1 MNVSLKMLETDHS
14 RNDNLD
20 DKSTVCYSE
29 KTDSNVEKSTTSG
42 LRRIDAVNKVLSD
55 YSSFTAFGVT
65 FSSLKTALLVALF
78 LQGYC
83 TGLGGQISQSI
94 QTYAANSFGKHS
106 QVGSINTVKSI
117 VASVVA
123 VPYAR
128 ISDRF
133 GRIECWIF
141 ALVLYTIGEIIS
153 AATPTF
159 SGLFAGI
166 VIQQFGYS
174 GFRLLATALTGDL
187 SGLRDRTFAMNIFLI
202 PVIIN
207 TWVSGN
213 IVSSVAGNV
222 APYKWRWGY
231 GIFCIIVPISTLIL
245 VLPYVYAQYISW
257 RSGKLPPLKLK
268 EKGQTL
274 RQTLWKFADDINLIG
289 VILFTAFLV
298 LVLLPLT
305 IAGGAT
311 SKWREGHII
320 AMIVVGGCLGFIFLI
335 WELRFAKNPFIPR
348 VYLGDPTIYVALL
361 MEFVWRLGLQI
372 ELEYLVTVLMVAF
385 GESTLSAQRIAQLY
399 NFLQSCTNIV
409 VGIMLHFY
417 PHPKVF
423 VVAGSLLGVL
433 GMGLLY
439 KYRVVYDGI
448 SGLIGAEIVVGIAGG
463 MMRFPMWTLVHAS
476 TTHNEM
482 ATVTGLLMSVY
493 QIGDAVGASI
503 AGAIWTQRLAK
514 ELIQRLGSSLGMA
527 IYKSPLNYLKKY
539 PIGSEVRVQMIESYS
554 KIQRLLIIVSISFAA
569 FNAVLCFFLRGF
581 TVNKK
586 QSLSAEEREKEKLK
600 IKQQSWLR
608 RVIGY

>member
-1 MNVSLKMLETDHS
+1 MLHHINGVGAMEFFASLCPS
-14 RNDNLD
+14 
-20 DKSTVCYSE
+20 
-29 KTDSNVEKSTTSG
+29 
-42 LRRIDAVNKVLSD
+42 
-55 YSSFTAFGVT
+55 
-65 FSSLKTALLVALF
+65 
-78 LQGYC
+78 
-83 TGLGGQISQSI
+83 
-94 QTYAANSFGKHS
+94 
-106 QVGSINTVKSI
+106 
-117 VASVVA
+117 
-123 VPYAR
+123 P
-128 ISDRF
+128 
-133 GRIECWIF
+133 
-141 ALVLYTIGEIIS
+141 
-153 AATPTF
+153 P
-159 SGLFAGI
+159 
-166 VIQQFGYS
+166 
-174 GFRLLATALTGDL
+174 
-187 SGLRDRTFAMNIFLI
+187 
-202 PVIIN
+202 
-207 TWVSGN
+207 
-213 IVSSVAGNV
+213 
-222 APYKWRWGY
+222 
-231 GIFCIIVPISTLIL
+231 LIL

-268 EKGQTL
+268 EKGQAL

>member
-1 MNVSLKMLETDHS
+1 MLETDHS

-29 KTDSNVEKSTTSG
+29 NTDSNVEKSTTSG

-133 GRIECWIF
+133 GR
-141 ALVLYTIGEIIS
+141 
-153 AATPTF
+153 
-159 SGLFAGI
+159 I

-274 RQTLWKFADDINLIG
+274 RQTLWKFTEDINLIG

-423 VVAGSLLGVL
+423 VVTGSLLGVL

-463 MMRFPMWTLVHAS
+463 MIRFPMWTLVHAS

>member
-1 MNVSLKMLETDHS
+1 MLETDHS

-268 EKGQTL
+268 EKGQAL

-423 VVAGSLLGVL
+423 VVAG
-433 GMGLLY
+433 
-439 KYRVVYDGI
+439 
-448 SGLIGAEIVVGIAGG
+448 
-463 MMRFPMWTLVHAS
+463 
-476 TTHNEM
+476 
-482 ATVTGLLMSVY
+482 LLMSVY

>member
-1 MNVSLKMLETDHS
+1 MLETDHS
-14 RNDNLD
+14 RDDNLD
-20 DKSTVCYSE
+20 DKSTVCYNE

-65 FSSLKTALLVALF
+65 FSSLKTTLLVALF

-128 ISDRF
+128 MSDRF

-141 ALVLYTIGEIIS
+141 ALVLYTVGEIIS

-159 SGLFAGI
+159 GGLFAGI

-257 RSGKLPPLKLK
+257 R
-268 EKGQTL
+268 
-274 RQTLWKFADDINLIG
+274 N
-289 VILFTAFLV
+289 
-298 LVLLPLT
+298 
-305 IAGGAT
+305 AGGAT

-423 VVAGSLLGVL
+423 VVAGSLLGVI

-463 MMRFPMWTLVHAS
+463 MIRFPMWTLVHAS

-514 ELIQRLGSSLGMA
+514 ELI
-527 IYKSPLNYLKKY
+527 
-539 PIGSEVRVQMIESYS
+539 
-554 KIQRLLIIVSISFAA
+554 
-569 FNAVLCFFLRGF
+569 
-581 TVNKK
+581 
-586 QSLSAEEREKEKLK
+586 
-600 IKQQSWLR
+600 
-608 RVIGY
+608 

>member
-1 MNVSLKMLETDHS
+1 MFPILSRRLFKRDDGAGSDGSTIYRVVLADVCQNMVETDLS

-29 KTDSNVEKSTTSG
+29 KADTDVDKSTASG
-42 LRRIDAVNKVLSD
+42 LRRIDAVNRVLSD
-55 YSSFTAFGVT
+55 YGSFTAFGVT

-128 ISDRF
+128 MSDRF

-141 ALVLYTIGEIIS
+141 ALVLYTVGEIIS

-159 SGLFAGI
+159 GGLFAGI
-166 VIQQFGYS
+166 IIQQFGYS

-213 IVSSVAGNV
+213 IVSSVAGHT

-231 GIFCIIVPISTLIL
+231 GIFCIIVPFSTLIL
-245 VLPYVYAQYISW
+245 VLPYAYAQYISW
-257 RSGKLPPLKLK
+257 RNGKLPPLRLR
-268 EKGQTL
+268 EKGRTL
-274 RQTLWKFADDINLIG
+274 RQTLWKFAEDVNLIG

-311 SKWREGHII
+311 SKWKEGHII

-348 VYLGDPTIYVALL
+348 VYPVSYTHLDVYKRQAVTLYTFAL
-361 MEFVWRLGLQI
+361 EG
-372 ELEYLVTVLMVAF
+372 
-385 GESTLSAQRIAQLY
+385 
-399 NFLQSCTNIV
+399 
-409 VGIMLHFY
+409 
-417 PHPKVF
+417 K
-423 VVAGSLLGVL
+423 
-433 GMGLLY
+433 
-439 KYRVVYDGI
+439 
-448 SGLIGAEIVVGIAGG
+448 
-463 MMRFPMWTLVHAS
+463 
-476 TTHNEM
+476 
-482 ATVTGLLMSVY
+482 
-493 QIGDAVGASI
+493 
-503 AGAIWTQRLAK
+503 
-514 ELIQRLGSSLGMA
+514 
-527 IYKSPLNYLKKY
+527 
-539 PIGSEVRVQMIESYS
+539 
-554 KIQRLLIIVSISFAA
+554 
-569 FNAVLCFFLRGF
+569 
-581 TVNKK
+581 
-586 QSLSAEEREKEKLK
+586 ERERKPD
-600 IKQQSWLR
+600 
-608 RVIGY
+608 Y

>member
-1 MNVSLKMLETDHS
+1 MLETDHS

-133 GRIECWIF
+133 GRI
-141 ALVLYTIGEIIS
+141 
-153 AATPTF
+153 
-159 SGLFAGI
+159 

-268 EKGQTL
+268 EKGQAL